1 MKQDDTNNTINPSA
15 PIIASETPTHNR
27 ADTLPATIESVLAQT
42 YPHGR
47 MMIIDDGSTDGTQEA
62 VVPYVQ
68 SDLRIIYL
76 RSDKNIGHLAARNI
90 SLDHLPQEV
99 TWIT

>member
-1 MKQDDTNNTINPSA
+1 
-15 PIIASETPTHNR
+15 
-27 ADTLPATIESVLAQT
+27 
-42 YPHGR
+42 

-99 TWIT
+99 TWITQLDSEDIFPLTDASIT